1 MLARVSPNRMSDS
14 PIRLLIIDDDRLQ
27 HRLVAEAVKNFRS
40 GPYEVEWAASYESGV
55 EQLMGGAFH
64 VCLLDYSLG
73 DGDGLALL
81 RDVRGRGNHTPVI
94 FLTANADPA
103 IDQAA
108 LDAGA
113 LDYLVKGQVTPEL
126 LERSLRYTRRLGDM
140 LANLRELASHDQLT
154 GVLNRRE
161 FNRVLREEWDRSV
174 RFGQPHAVLLIDVD
188 HFKQVNDRHG
198 HKAGD
203 DVLKW
208 VARLLV
214 SNTRGVDR
222 VFRFGGDEF
231 AVVLIEA
238 DEHAALVVARRL
250 VDAVGQTPLPAG
262 APGEHQRVSLSVG
275 AAAVTPALDSSEALL
290 RCADR
295 ALYASKHAGR
305 NRATAWS
312 AVPRT

>member
-1 MLARVSPNRMSDS
+1 MPAT

-27 HRLVAEAVKNFRS
+27 SRLVQEAVKSFRS
-40 GPYEVEWAASYESGV
+40 GPYTVEWASTYQDGITRLMSG
-55 EQLMGGAFH
+55 EFQT
-64 VCLLDYSLG
+64 CLLDYSLG

-81 RDVRGRGNHTPVI
+81 RDVRARGNHTPVI
-94 FLTANADPA
+94 FLTANSDPA
-103 IDQAA
+103 VDQAA

-113 LDYLVKGQVTPEL
+113 LDFLVKGQVTPDL
-126 LERSLRYTRRLGDM
+126 LERALRYTLRM
-140 LANLRELASHDQLT
+140 AETLAHLRELASHDQLT

-161 FNRVLREEWDRSV
+161 FNRVMKEEWERSL
-174 RFGQPHAVLLIDVD
+174 RFGQPFAALLIDVD

-208 VARLLV
+208 VARLIV

-238 DEHAALVVARRL
+238 DEKAAMLCARRL
-250 VDAVGQTPLPAG
+250 VETVAQAPLPAG
-262 APGEHQRVSLSVG
+262 APGEHQRVTLSVG
-275 AAAVTPALDSSEALL
+275 AAAADPSMDSPDALL
-290 RCADR
+290 KCADR
-295 ALYASKHAGR
+295 ALYAAKEAGR

-312 AVPRT
+312 LVMS